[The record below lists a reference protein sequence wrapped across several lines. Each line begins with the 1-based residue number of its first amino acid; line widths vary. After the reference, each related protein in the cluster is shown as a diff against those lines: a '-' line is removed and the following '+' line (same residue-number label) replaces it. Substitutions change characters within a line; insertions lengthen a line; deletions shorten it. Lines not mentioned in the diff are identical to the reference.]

1 VNLVKGNKNQVH
13 LPLSYSVYGVIIYWI
28 SIIAA
33 LICTLAPILA
43 IAFPDRNVL
52 NPEFLFSTI
61 WQGKKPDAVWQTVGG
76 GFPGG
81 HFWIHNLTY
90 GDGIVQF
97 GLVLGCSC
105 AGIALLGTAIAYLKE
120 RPRSYGW
127 TVLCLVISTLIALA
141 AAGIYQ
147 QGA

>member
-1 VNLVKGNKNQVH
+1 MKGNRNQVQ
-13 LPLSYSVYGVIIYWI
+13 LPLSYRVYGVIIYWI

-33 LICTLAPILA
+33 LICTLAPIVA
-43 IAFPDRNVL
+43 IAFPNRNLL

-61 WQGKKPDAVWQTVGG
+61 WQGEKPEAVWQTVGG

-90 GDGIVQF
+90 GDGIIQF

-105 AGIALLGTAIAYLKE
+105 AGIALLGTAISYIMEK
-120 RPRSYGW
+120 PRSYGW
-127 TVLCLVISTLIALA
+127 AVVTFLVATMVFLSAV
-141 AAGIYQ
+141 GIYHV
-147 QGA
+147 